1 MGVMPK
7 KKTLTVQRVLALVI
21 AYITLCVGG
30 GVVTSIFFMPAVFA
44 ANNAAKAVIPSL
56 AVEGID
62 FDVTSL
68 PQRSTMY
75 FNDGKTAFAEFYT
88 QNREVVPLKKI
99 SKAMQ
104 QAVVAREDKR
114 FFEHT
119 GVDVQGVFRAFF
131 QTYVRGGDQQGGST
145 LTQQYVKNVLST
157 QAREDDDPI
166 AEYHATEDTVARK
179 LREMLI

>member
-1 MGVMPK
+1 MRGRRRCDEYF
-7 KKTLTVQRVLALVI
+7 LYA
-21 AYITLCVGG
+21 
-30 GVVTSIFFMPAVFA
+30 AVFA

-75 FNDGKTAFAEFYT
+75 FNDGKTALAEFYT

-114 FFEHT
+114 FFEHHRR
-119 GVDVQGVFRAFF
+119 GRAGRDACLRANLRQRRRPAGRFHADAA
-131 QTYVRGGDQQGGST
+131 VREERA
-145 LTQQYVKNVLST
+145 V
-157 QAREDDDPI
+157 
-166 AEYHATEDTVARK
+166 HAGA
-179 LREMLI
+179 

>member
-75 FNDGKTAFAEFYT
+75 FNDARRFRGILYAEP
-88 QNREVVPLKKI
+88 R
-99 SKAMQ
+99 
-104 QAVVAREDKR
+104 
-114 FFEHT
+114 
-119 GVDVQGVFRAFF
+119 GRAAEENL
-131 QTYVRGGDQQGGST
+131 QSHAAGRRG
-145 LTQQYVKNVLST
+145 
-157 QAREDDDPI
+157 P
-166 AEYHATEDTVARK
+166 
-179 LREMLI
+179 

>member
-1 MGVMPK
+1 MPK

-104 QAVVAREDKR
+104 HPRVRRSAGRDSGVRSAWRTAYR
-114 FFEHT
+114 F
-119 GVDVQGVFRAFF
+119 G
-131 QTYVRGGDQQGGST
+131 GGDDQ
-145 LTQQYVKNVLST
+145 
-157 QAREDDDPI
+157 R
-166 AEYHATEDTVARK
+166 HACGLAGT
-179 LREMLI
+179 

>member
-104 QAVVAREDKR
+104 QARRGPVKTSASSNIPAW
-114 FFEHT
+114 T
-119 GVDVQGVFRAFF
+119 CRACSERSSKP
-131 QTYVRGGDQQGGST
+131 YVRGGDQQGGF
-145 LTQQYVKNVLST
+145 
-157 QAREDDDPI
+157 
-166 AEYHATEDTVARK
+166 HADAAVRQERAVHPSP
-179 LREMLI
+179 

>member
-104 QAVVAREDKR
+104 QAVVAREDS
-114 FFEHT
+114 
-119 GVDVQGVFRAFF
+119 
-131 QTYVRGGDQQGGST
+131 ST
-145 LTQQYVKNVLST
+145 SRTCCPPKPVKTTIRSPNTMRRKTPWHASC
-157 QAREDDDPI
+157 ARC
-166 AEYHATEDTVARK
+166 
-179 LREMLI
+179 

>member
-104 QAVVAREDKR
+104 QAVVAREDKQI
-114 FFEHT
+114 
-119 GVDVQGVFRAFF
+119 GRAH
-131 QTYVRGGDQQGGST
+131 V
-145 LTQQYVKNVLST
+145 
-157 QAREDDDPI
+157 
-166 AEYHATEDTVARK
+166 
-179 LREMLI
+179 

>member
-88 QNREVVPLKKI
+88 QNREVVPLKKSPKPCSRPSWPVKTSASSNI
-99 SKAMQ
+99 PAWTCRACSERSSKPRQ
-104 QAVVAREDKR
+104 RR
-114 FFEHT
+114 
-119 GVDVQGVFRAFF
+119 
-131 QTYVRGGDQQGGST
+131 
-145 LTQQYVKNVLST
+145 
-157 QAREDDDPI
+157 
-166 AEYHATEDTVARK
+166 
-179 LREMLI
+179 